1 MYYLSNFKICI
12 TVLLTT
18 GLSWWLSSK
27 DLPATAGDLSS
38 IPGWRRS
45 PGRGHGNPLQYS
57 CLGIPWTEEPGR
69 LQSVGSQ
76 RVRQDLAIEH
86 ECTQLTVVAMLY
98 VTSPGLICC
107 INGSLYL
114 LIPFTYF
121 VATASNRRSLLCV
134 FELGVVF
141 WSVF

>member
-1 MYYLSNFKICI
+1 MG
-12 TVLLTT
+12 VLVDT
-18 GLSWWLSSK
+18 
-27 DLPATAGDLSS
+27 GDLDSL
-38 IPGWRRS
+38 RS
-45 PGRGHGNPLQYS
+45 PGSGRARPWNGAWGWRWAGRCVCQGG
-57 CLGIPWTEEPGR
+57 CVCFCCGCFFLGSHRVATEEPGR
-69 LQSVGSQ
+69 LQSVGSH
-76 RVRQDLAIEH
+76 RVRHDLAIEH